1 MKNMNKV
8 ITIIGL
14 GAGDLD
20 QLPLGIYK
28 RLKQEQKCFVR
39 TMEHPVITELVSE
52 GVEFFSF
59 DGVYEKH
66 DQFEAVYEE
75 ISETLLNE
83 AATTNVLYAVPGHP
97 MVAEKTVQLLLEK
110 GPNHGITIALE
121 GGQSFLD
128 PLFQAVQIDPIEGF
142 QLLDGT
148 ALHRDELQ
156 ITQHMIIGQV
166 YDMFTASEVK
176 LTLMQKLPDN
186 YEVYIVTAAGSFQ
199 EKVTKVALYE
209 LDHGMELSNLTS
221 IYVPPVKQDE
231 LQYSEFSKLRQII
244 AQLRGPSGCPWDLK
258 QTHESLKKYVL
269 EEAYE
274 LIDTID
280 EQDDDA
286 MIGEL
291 GDVLLQVM
299 LHAQIGEDEGMFTID
314 DVVESISA
322 KMVRRHP
329 HIFGD
334 VQVRGEE
341 DVLVNWQKIKEV
353 EKGEKAEEPAS
364 ILSDVEKSLPNLM
377 RAEEY
382 QKRAAKVGFDW
393 EEVTEAWAK
402 VREEID
408 EVEVELKQGTQN
420 ITQIK
425 DELGD
430 VFFALVNVTRFY
442 NIQPEEA
449 VYGANQKFYRRFSYV
464 ENCVRQNNKRFSDYT
479 LAELDRF
486 WNEAKEKGL

>member
-1 MKNMNKV
+1 MKNK

-14 GAGDLD
+14 GAGDLN
-20 QLPLGIYK
+20 QLSLGIYK
-28 RLKQEQKCFVR
+28 KLKQEQKCFVR
-39 TMEHPVITELVSE
+39 TIDHPVISELQTEDI
-52 GVEFFSF
+52 EFVSF
-59 DGVYEKH
+59 DKVYEKH

-75 ISETLLNE
+75 IVETLLNE
-83 AATTNVLYAVPGHP
+83 AASKNVLYAVPGHP
-97 MVAEKTVQLLLEK
+97 MVAEKAVQLLLEK
-110 GPNHGITIALE
+110 GPERDIDIILE

-142 QLLDGT
+142 QLLDAT
-148 ALHRDELQ
+148 ALNRDELQ

-176 LTLMQKLPDN
+176 LTLMQKLPDD
-186 YEVYIVTAAGSFQ
+186 YEVYIVTAAGSSQ
-199 EKVTKVALYE
+199 EKVTKVALFE

-221 IYVPPVKQDE
+221 VYVPPVKHDE
-231 LQYSEFSKLRQII
+231 LKYREFSKLRQII
-244 AQLRGPSGCPWDLK
+244 AQLRGPNGCPWDQK
-258 QTHESLKKYVL
+258 QTHESLKRYLL

-299 LHAQIGEDEGMFTID
+299 LHAQIGEDEGMFSID
-314 DVVESISA
+314 DVVEGISA

-329 HIFGD
+329 HVFGD
-334 VQVRGEE
+334 VQVRDVE
-341 DVLVNWQKIKEV
+341 DVVINWQKIKEE
-353 EKGEKAEEPAS
+353 EKGNKSKETTSLLA
-364 ILSDVEKSLPNLM
+364 DVEKSLPNLM
-377 RAEEY
+377 RAEAY

-393 EEVTEAWAK
+393 AEVTEAWKK
-402 VREEID
+402 VREEVE
-408 EVEVELKQGTQN
+408 EVEVEIMQETPDIAG
-420 ITQIK
+420 IK

-430 VFFALVNVTRFY
+430 VFFALVNVARFY
-442 NIQPEEA
+442 KIEPEEA
-449 VYGANQKFYRRFSYV
+449 VYGANQKFFRRFSYV
-464 ENCVRQNNKRFSDYT
+464 ENCVRESGKSFSDYS

-486 WNEAKEKGL
+486 WDEAKEKGL

>member
-1 MKNMNKV
+1 MHNT

-28 RLKQEQKCFVR
+28 KLKQEQKCFVR
-39 TMEHPVITELVSE
+39 TKEHPVILDLESE
-52 GVEFFSF
+52 GIQFISF
-59 DGVYEKH
+59 DNVYEKH

-75 ISETLLNE
+75 ITETLLKE
-83 AATTNVLYAVPGHP
+83 ASIASLLYAVPGHP
-97 MVAEKTVQLLLEK
+97 MVAEKTVQLLLER
-110 GPNHGITIALE
+110 GAERGFRIELG

-148 ALHRDELQ
+148 SLHRDELQ
-156 ITQHMIIGQV
+156 ITMHMIIGQV

-176 LTLMQKLPDN
+176 LTLMQKLPDD
-186 YEVYIVTAAGSFQ
+186 YEVYIITAAGSSQ
-199 EKVTKVALYE
+199 EKVEKVRLYE

-231 LQYSEFSKLRQII
+231 LKYREFSRLRQII
-244 AQLRGPSGCPWDLK
+244 AQLRGPNGCPWDLK
-258 QTHESLKKYVL
+258 QTHESLKRYLL

-314 DVVESISA
+314 DIIESISS
-322 KMVRRHP
+322 KMIRRHP
-329 HIFGD
+329 HVFGD
-334 VQVRGEE
+334 VQVSGEE
-341 DVLVNWQKIKEV
+341 DVIVNWQKIKEK
-353 EKGEKAEEPAS
+353 EKGPKTEET
-364 ILSDVEKSLPNLM
+364 LSLLDDVEKSLPNLM
-377 RAEEY
+377 RAEAY

-393 EEVTEAWAK
+393 DNVMDAWDK
-402 VREEID
+402 VREEIN
-408 EVEVELKQGTQN
+408 EVEIELKRENPNLTG
-420 ITQIK
+420 IAEEI
-425 DELGD
+425 GD

-442 NIQPEEA
+442 QIPPEEA

-464 ENCVRQNNKRFSDYT
+464 ESCVKKNKKHFSDYT
-479 LAELDRF
+479 LAELDSF
-486 WNEAKEKGL
+486 WDEAKQKGL